1 MSSQRDSERRMHPTY
16 KSWTAGISAQTKSVA
31 KAGTCKYC
39 TLLGHINDLKYHT
52 SVLNGYFD

>member
-31 KAGTCKYC
+31 KAGTVANTVFYWD
-39 TLLGHINDLKYHT
+39 I
-52 SVLNGYFD
+52 